1 MSSVVV
7 VVGPGVDLG
16 APPFQV
22 GEVST
27 CVTNWSIKAR
37 QRAWRFM
44 ILANEETPGCEACTS
59 TGRREWAFGEREVL
73 ARSNS
78 PRIMTKRI
86 AGAEHRQ
93 ARLGTRRMLLAP
105 VSCERGYALCSLSRY
120 ENGKRERRSMK

>member
-1 MSSVVV
+1 
-7 VVGPGVDLG
+7 
-16 APPFQV
+16 
-22 GEVST
+22 
-27 CVTNWSIKAR
+27 
-37 QRAWRFM
+37 M
-44 ILANEETPGCEACTS
+44 ILANKETPGCEACTS

-78 PRIMTKRI
+78 PRIMVKRV

-120 ENGKRERRSMK
+120 ENGK